1 MRLLS
6 LELRHY
12 RRHRHLAVDFAAG
25 LTVIEGANESGKST
39 LAEAIHRALF
49 LPARSGGALLE
60 GMRARPALGDPELE
74 LSFEA
79 EGHTYTVQK
88 RFAGARGS
96 VSLRTRGGSLWQGDS
111 AEEQLAQLVGAR
123 AVARARHGEQLRER
137 WGHLWVWQGSAGL
150 DPLQLSAEAIDQE
163 RLLQRLQAQGSL
175 AMQSS
180 LDRQVLDQV
189 RSRWL
194 ACYTEKGKLGR
205 AGSALAAA
213 LAAEAEAR
221 GQLAEAEAK
230 LAAQRGA
237 RQEYDQVVAELEQLG
252 QLLPLLEQW
261 QLQQAA
267 LEALAGELAP
277 RQGAL
282 EQWQQQQ
289 QRLTALRLG
298 LAPRQGEQQQLQ
310 EQLPQLE
317 LQRSQA
323 ADRLERA
330 LAEAEQWQQWIKRL
344 SLAQQLQTLEAM
356 QLRLAELEPLLAA
369 LPQLTAPQVD
379 RLREIER
386 QQQAAA
392 VAVASLS
399 TGVELIQALGPVQL
413 DGQALA
419 VGEQILLSEPGLL
432 ELGGAAALQ
441 LRISPGGG
449 TSVAKARDQLSQ
461 ANQRLAAALQ
471 PLGLADVA
479 AAVRAERK
487 RTELLAEQQRLQEQR
502 GHQCLEELRK
512 QWQLLPEV
520 PAAQADLARL
530 REQLDSLVPQGRLL
544 RQELNQADAALAQVR
559 QQLADLD
566 IGLQADQTSQV
577 QAETLINDLQ
587 NRHGSLEALGAEAAQ
602 LKARLTA
609 LGQELQSLKTLLQQC
624 PGGDSGASQG
634 AAAAALPRLSQLRQ
648 RREALL
654 QQQAASAARLHV
666 DGEVD
671 LQAVLEQRQAA
682 LESRQW
688 ERQRLEREARMLNLL
703 QGLLEEEQNAM
714 ALQYTAP
721 LGERLEGY
729 LSCLIAGSLS
739 TSLNYDSQGGF
750 SGLRWQ
756 RGDGVAW
763 DFQSLS
769 GGSRELLAAAVR
781 LSMAEVLAGAYDG
794 CLPLLFDDA
803 FTNVDP
809 GRMAGLAAMLQ
820 RAIDRGLQLLFLSC
834 DPACTSGLPAG
845 QRLLMAPAP
854 PTG

>member
-49 LPARSGGALLE
+49 LPARSGGTLLE

-79 EGHTYTVQK
+79 EGHNYTVQK

-213 LAAEAEAR
+213 LVAEGEAR
-221 GQLAEAEAK
+221 GQLAEAEAR

-237 RQEYDQVVAELEQLG
+237 RQEFDQVSAELEQLG

-261 QLQQAA
+261 QRQKGELD
-267 LEALAGELAP
+267 ALAGELAP

-310 EQLPQLE
+310 QQLPQLE

-323 ADRLERA
+323 AERLERA

-344 SLAQQLQTLEAM
+344 SLAQQLQTLEAL
-356 QLRLAELEPLLAA
+356 QLRLTALQPLLAA

-379 RLREIER
+379 TLREIER

-419 VGEQILLSEPGLL
+419 VGEQILVSEPALL
-432 ELGGAAALQ
+432 ELGGGTALQ

-449 TSVAKARDQLSQ
+449 TNVAKARDQLNQ

-479 AAVRAERK
+479 AAVRAERQ

-502 GHQCLEELRK
+502 GQQCLEELRQ

-520 PAAQADLARL
+520 PAAQADLALL
-530 REQLDSLVPQGRLL
+530 RAQLDNLVPQGRLL

-559 QQLADLD
+559 RQLADLD

-609 LGQELQSLKTLLQQC
+609 LGQELQSLETLLQQC

-634 AAAAALPRLSQLRQ
+634 AAAALPRLSQLRQ

-682 LESRQW
+682 LESRQG

-729 LSCLIAGSLS
+729 LSCLVAGPLS

-750 SGLRWQ
+750 SDLRWQ

-769 GGSRELLAAAVR
+769 GGSQELLAAALR

-820 RAIDRGLQLLFLSC
+820 RATDRGLQLLFLSC

-845 QRLLMAPAP
+845 QRLLMPP
-854 PTG
+854 PSPTG

>member
-6 LELRHY
+6 LQLRHY
-12 RRHRHLAVDFAAG
+12 RRHQQLAVDFDAG

-163 RLLQRLQAQGSL
+163 KLLQRLQAQGSL

-180 LDRQVLDQV
+180 LDRRVLDQV

-213 LAAEAEAR
+213 LVAEGEAR

-237 RQEYDQVVAELEQLG
+237 RQEFDQVSAELEQLG

-261 QLQQAA
+261 QRQKGE

-282 EQWQQQQ
+282 GQWQQQQ

-298 LAPRQGEQQQLQ
+298 LAPRQAEQQQLQ
-310 EQLPQLE
+310 QQLPQLE

-323 ADRLERA
+323 PERLERA

-344 SLAQQLQTLEAM
+344 SLAQQLQTLEAL
-356 QLRLAELEPLLAA
+356 QLRLTALKPLLAA

-379 RLREIER
+379 TLREIER

-392 VAVASLS
+392 VAMASLS
-399 TGVELIQALGPVQL
+399 TGVELIEALGPVQL
-413 DGQALA
+413 DGQTLA
-419 VGEQILLSEPGLL
+419 VGEQILLSEPALL
-432 ELGGAAALQ
+432 ELGGGKALQ

-449 TSVAKARDQLSQ
+449 TSVAKARDQLNQ

-471 PLGLADVA
+471 PLGLTDVA
-479 AAVRAERK
+479 AAVKAERQ

-502 GHQCLEELRK
+502 GQQCLDELRQ

-530 REQLDSLVPQGRLL
+530 RAQLDNLVPQGRLL
-544 RQELNQADAALAQVR
+544 RQELNQADAALGQVR
-559 QQLADLD
+559 RQMADLD
-566 IGLQADQTSQV
+566 KGLQADQTSQV

-587 NRHGSLEALGAEAAQ
+587 SRHGSLEALGAEAAQ
-602 LKARLTA
+602 LQARLTA
-609 LGQELQSLKTLLQQC
+609 LGQELQSLETLVQQC
-624 PGGDSGASQG
+624 PGGDSGANLG
-634 AAAAALPRLSQLRQ
+634 AAAALPRLSQLRQ

-682 LESRQW
+682 LESRQG

-729 LSCLIAGSLS
+729 LSCLVAGPLS

-750 SGLRWQ
+750 SDLRWQ

-769 GGSRELLAAAVR
+769 GGSRELLAAALR

-820 RAIDRGLQLLFLSC
+820 RATDRGLQLLFLSC
-834 DPACTSGLPAG
+834 DPACTNGLAAG
-845 QRLLMAPAP
+845 QRLLLP
-854 PTG
+854 PPSPIS